1 MKWIPDSTGR
11 FAKRPYYTPEELDA
25 ECEKIVTDFLRNKY
39 GKIEFPI
46 STEDLKLLLE
56 QDVADLDL
64 YADFATEGNDIEGDT
79 KFFHGAKP
87 KVRILKELTENE
99 RMENRLRTTLT
110 HEYGHVFFHT
120 VLFELERK
128 NQPLFSTKKKEVIN
142 QCKRETI
149 ISNSKKDWM
158 EWQAGYACGA
168 FLIPASYLK
177 DELVRVAQIIGI
189 KGAIPRYSTEGNSLV
204 GEIAKAFKVSVDA
217 AAIRLLQKG
226 TFSES
231 TGGLALGA

>member
-1 MKWIPDSTGR
+1 MNWIPDNTGR

-87 KVRILKELTENE
+87 KVRILKELTEND

-120 VLFELERK
+120 ALFELERK
-128 NQPLFSTKKKEVIN
+128 NQSLFSTKKKETVN
-142 QCKRETI
+142 QCKREAI
-149 ISNSKKDWM
+149 FSNSRKDWM

-168 FLIPASYLK
+168 ILIPSSYLK
-177 DELVRVAQIIGI
+177 DKLVEAAQFIGI
-189 KGAIPRYSTEGNSLV
+189 KEAVAHHSTKGNTLIA
-204 GEIAKAFKVSVDA
+204 EIANFFQVSIDA
-217 AAIRLLQKG
+217 ATVRLLQKG
-226 TFSES
+226 VFSEP
-231 TGGLALGA
+231 TGGLGLGA